1 MNLIIFDMIKNT
13 TMKKLIL
20 IPVLFL
26 FNFCVAGT
34 GSAYDG
40 QFLIFAIVAF
50 LLTPVFVIFIFD
62 YFKKKIQKRRENMTG
77 DEETHNL

>member
-1 MNLIIFDMIKNT
+1 
-13 TMKKLIL
+13 MKKLIL

-40 QFLIFAIVAF
+40 QFLIFAMVAF
-50 LLTPVFVIFIFD
+50 LLSIVFVIFLFD
-62 YFKKKIQKRRENMTG
+62 YFKKRIQRRREHMMG